1 MVYLLGATVS
11 AQVADAVVCGEDAAL
26 LVWVEVVGW

>member
-1 MVYLLGATVS
+1 VVYLLGTTMS
-11 AQVADAVVCGEDAAL
+11 AQVAHAVVCGEDATL